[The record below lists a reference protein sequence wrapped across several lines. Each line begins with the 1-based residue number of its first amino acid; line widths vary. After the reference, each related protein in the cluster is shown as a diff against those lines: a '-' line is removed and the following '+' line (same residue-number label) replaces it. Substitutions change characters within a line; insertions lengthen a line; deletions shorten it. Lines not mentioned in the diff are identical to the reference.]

1 MNDAKIAKILKEAKL
16 SKECLKHLK
25 TKFEK
30 IEEELKTQA
39 LNASGENELRE
50 IQAMHRAAKR
60 LEKLLEMDL
69 IKAKG
74 VKNG

>member
-1 MNDAKIAKILKEAKL
+1 MDDAKIAKILKEAKL
-16 SKECLKHLK
+16 SLECLEHLK
-25 TKFEK
+25 SKFEK

-50 IQAMHRAAKR
+50 IQAMHRAVKR

>member
-1 MNDAKIAKILKEAKL
+1 MDDTKIAKILKNAKL
-16 SKECLKHLK
+16 SKKCLEHLRE
-25 TKFEK
+25 KFIK

-39 LNASGENELRE
+39 LNASGEYELRE
-50 IQAMHRAAKR
+50 IQAMHKAAKR

-69 IKAKG
+69 AKAKG